1 MTSIIFPPG
10 FVTRPATL
18 QDAEAIA
25 AMNVEIE
32 LVMLGVSESAAVDV
46 LEFWQDRDVNLENDT
61 LTVTTPA
68 GELVGYTSVA
78 RTRRGMMLD
87 ANTAI
92 RLSYQEQPIGA
103 YLLQFAEERAR
114 ALLDA
119 YPEVLRTLYTW
130 SFTGD
135 MSKLL
140 AQEGFKVES
149 SDYRMRIIFVEPPT
163 APRLIE
169 GVTIRPFIPD
179 QEERAIYNVVAETFP
194 DIDGKPYRSYEDWYE
209 GMFEKNS
216 SADPS
221 MFYVAI
227 ADGEVVGVT
236 LCRIYPQE
244 HSGHVSQVGV
254 RRPWRKRGI
263 ALALISTSFNEYYRR
278 GVREVLLD
286 MDSTNQTGAWDLYH
300 RAGMHVRSQVDYM
313 TKKL

>member
-1 MTSIIFPPG
+1 MTSIILPSG

-25 AMNVEIE
+25 AINVEIE
-32 LVMLGVSESAAVDV
+32 LARLGVSESAAVDV
-46 LEFWQDRDVNLENDT
+46 LDFWQDHDVNLESDT
-61 LTVTTPA
+61 LAVTTPT
-68 GELVGYTSVA
+68 GELIGYTSVA
-78 RTRRGMMLD
+78 RTRRGMILD
-87 ANTAI
+87 ANTTI
-92 RLSYQEQPIGA
+92 HLSYQQQPIGA
-103 YLLQFAEERAR
+103 YLLQFVEERAR
-114 ALLDA
+114 ALLNA
-119 YPEVLRTLYTW
+119 YPETPRTLYTW
-130 SFTGD
+130 SLTGD
-135 MSKLL
+135 MSNLL

-149 SDYRMRIIFVEPPT
+149 SDYRMRILFEEPPT
-163 APRLIE
+163 APRPIE
-169 GVTIRPFIPD
+169 GVTIRPFIPG

-194 DIDGKPYRSYEDWYE
+194 DIDGEPYRPYDAWYE

-263 ALALISTSFNEYYRR
+263 AFTLLATAFNEYYRR

-300 RAGMHVRSQVDYM
+300 RAGMHIRSQVDYM
-313 TKKL
+313 TKEL